1 MLDGAQLK
9 FTSESSLLIE
19 FENKL
24 DDNIHHQVLKLST
37 ALDRSTLAADIEV
50 LPCIRSLVIYFDP
63 FVIDHDHLLEVILSL
78 SFNQLEMSEKQWQ
91 VPICF
96 EGECG
101 EDIAQVAQI
110 LKLPERD
117 IIKLIVKNPLKLY
130 MVGFVPGLAYL
141 GGLNNSLNIPR
152 RKSPRPPMP
161 SNALMIAGGLAC
173 LTSASMPTG
182 WYVIGRTP
190 IPMFDV
196 LRQPMLPF
204 NIGDQL
210 QFYEVDLVTFK
221 AFQIDNLKDTSAF
234 KGLKQINERK
244 PSDG

>member
-24 DDNIHHQVLKLST
+24 DDNTHHQVLKLST

-63 FVIDHDHLLEVILSL
+63 FIIDHDYLLEVISSL
-78 SFNQLEMSEKQWQ
+78 SFKQLELSEKHWQ
-91 VPICF
+91 IPICF

-110 LKLPERD
+110 LNLPERE
-117 IIKLIVKNPLKLY
+117 IINLIVTNPLKLY

-141 GGLNNSLNIPR
+141 GGLISSLNIPR

-196 LRQPMLPF
+196 LRQPMVPF
-204 NIGDQL
+204 NVGDQL
-210 QFYEVDLVTFK
+210 HFYEVDLDSFE
-221 AFQIDNLKDTSAF
+221 AFQISNLSNTSAF
-234 KGLKQINERK
+234 KGLTQMNEHTS
-244 PSDG
+244 SDG